1 MVPSLATRATL
12 AAWPSNGVHVT
23 EHPSNL
29 PSQNATP
36 VQENEQGRYSVF
48 IFNSF
53 LEACEWDGEE
63 HLTCHSLHFDFIKY
77 KQNLF

>member
-23 EHPSNL
+23 ERGSNL

-36 VQENEQGRYSVF
+36 IQENEQGRYSIYF
-48 IFNSF
+48 
-53 LEACEWDGEE
+53 
-63 HLTCHSLHFDFIKY
+63 
-77 KQNLF
+77 